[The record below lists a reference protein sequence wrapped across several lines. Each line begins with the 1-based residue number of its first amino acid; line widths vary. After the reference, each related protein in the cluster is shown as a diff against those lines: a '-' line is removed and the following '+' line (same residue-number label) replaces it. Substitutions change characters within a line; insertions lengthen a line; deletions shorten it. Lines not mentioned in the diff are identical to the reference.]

1 MCNTGMKNW
10 IFILFI
16 ILSGLVRASS
26 IYDTIYHPF
35 YGGKQL
41 IELRIHSA
49 NQSEKGFITIDQ
61 SQTGNRTPPKYILR
75 DSSGK
80 ILAKYND
87 LDNSLTSKQL
97 ISCEASKSL
106 VKAHR
111 LKTKNTAS
119 YIGMD
124 DSGFN
129 IVYPVF
135 SCLPND
141 NGLCTKMKFGLIDS
155 LGTLVMPIEFDQISW
170 IDSVFITKKNEAY
183 SLYSDDFRLLLSDYQ
198 LIEYINNQKDH
209 LLLKKNNVY
218 GLIHRSGKY
227 LLPMEFEIIRN
238 SKYMYGKYEFLKDGL
253 WGFVDYSF
261 TTFLDPFSPS
271 PNLLQRD
278 GYFEYRDDNEIW
290 TVLDSSGR
298 ILLRSSMEMYQ
309 VISTNRFLVF
319 KYTRENGYERH
330 LVDAFGNPVIDQ
342 SYYDIWRVNKTTLI
356 AGYDAKIHDASNYK
370 KSYKWILL
378 DQNGQA
384 KSKTIYK
391 SLLPI
396 DEQFLS
402 AWTFKG
408 KQEVIDEFGNDVLGY
423 SVEDIY
429 KYSNHTYKI
438 RIDGKHQFLDLHNP
452 NYISKQYDQIQ
463 CASEN
468 RFGVKKDELYGFIDG
483 TTFKEIVPIRA
494 EVITC
499 FKDGIASMKI
509 NNDWIL
515 IDSLGQVYTKDR
527 YKNTKLLEN
536 GFAQVEKD
544 GKYGIIDE
552 NGKYVVP
559 LMYDEMKFIVN
570 KDNKYFIGVKRN
582 DKYGIINIKNEVIYP
597 FIFET
602 CAELS
607 AYVSIPQNRQNGF
620 YAFLS
625 ITNRLTIE
633 YYYLNFDPR
642 KDELK
647 IQANPTKGFKIVTKS
662 CSSNTSGKCMGVEN
676 WTGQPIIPATF
687 GQIKN
692 LKYNTFEVYSTKGAG
707 LMDTLG
713 RTLIPPIYAYMYEL
727 GRDSTLLQVGRHSGT
742 WGLYTRSGKMIADTI
757 YGGFEE
763 PINGLIPF
771 YADMHFRVQNNQ
783 WVHDDKK
790 IGFMD
795 LNGKIIIEPFYDQIY
810 KDSPKKGY
818 IQLKYGNNYCTIDST
833 GKLIEG
839 HFATGET
846 DEQPYYE
853 PHESAEEYA
862 LPTNDTSKKHKR
874 TKRKRA
880 RWL

>member
-1 MCNTGMKNW
+1 MKNL
-10 IFILFI
+10 IFILFFI
-16 ILSGLVRASS
+16 ITGVARANS

-35 YGGKQL
+35 YSGKQL
-41 IELRIHSA
+41 IELRFRSK
-49 NQSEKGFITIDQ
+49 NKYDKGFVQIDQ
-61 SQTGNRTPPKYILR
+61 TAAGQGNLPKYIVR
-75 DSSGK
+75 DSTGK

-87 LDNSLTSKQL
+87 LDNSFTAKQL
-97 ISCEASKSL
+97 LSSEVSKSL

-141 NGLCTKMKFGLIDS
+141 NGQCISKKFGLLDS
-155 LGTLVMPIEFDQISW
+155 LGTLVLPIEFDQITW
-170 IDSVFITKKNEAY
+170 TDSVFITKKSDAY
-183 SLYSDDFRLLLSDYQ
+183 SLYSDQFKLLLSDYQ
-198 LIEYINNQKDH
+198 LIEYINQQKDH
-209 LLLKKNNVY
+209 LILKKINVY

-227 LLPMEFEIIRN
+227 LLPMEFETIRN

-253 WGFVDYSF
+253 WGFVDFSF
-261 TTFLDPFSPS
+261 TQFLDPFSPS
-271 PNLLQRD
+271 PNLFQRD
-278 GYFEYRDDNEIW
+278 GYFAYRDEKEIW
-290 TVLDSSGR
+290 TVLDSTGR
-298 ILLRSSMEMYQ
+298 TLLRSSMEMYQ
-309 VISTNRFLVF
+309 VINPNRFLVF

-330 LVDAFGNPVIDQ
+330 LVDAFGNLVINET
-342 SYYDIWRVNKTTLI
+342 YYDIWRVNKTTLI
-356 AGYDAKIHDASNYK
+356 AGYDASIQDASNLK
-370 KSYKWILL
+370 KSNKWILL

-384 KSKTIYK
+384 KSKTVYK
-391 SLLPI
+391 GLMPI

-429 KYSNHTYKI
+429 KYSNHSYKI

-452 NYISKQYDQIQ
+452 SYISKRYDQIQ

-468 RFGVKKDELYGFIDG
+468 RFGVQKDGLYGFING
-483 TTFKEIVPIRA
+483 TTFEEIVPVRA
-494 EVITC
+494 DLITC

-509 NNDWIL
+509 NNEWIL

-527 YKNTKLLEN
+527 YKNTKLLDN

-544 GKYGIIDE
+544 GKYGVIDE

-559 LMYDEMKFIVN
+559 IMYEEMKFIVQHAN
-570 KDNKYFIGVKRN
+570 NYFIGVKKN
-582 DKYGIINIKNEVIYP
+582 GKYGIINLKNELLYP

-602 CAELS
+602 CVELS
-607 AYVSIPQNRQNGF
+607 VHVNIPQNRQNGF

-625 ITNRLTIE
+625 ITNRQTIE
-633 YYYLNFDPR
+633 YYYLNFDSK

-647 IQANPTKGFKIVTKS
+647 IQPNPTKGFKIVSAS
-662 CSSNTSGKCMGVEN
+662 CSSNPYGKCFGVVN
-676 WTGQPIIPATF
+676 WNGQPIIPMMYAN
-687 GQIKN
+687 IKD
-692 LKYNTFEVYSTKGAG
+692 LKYNTFEVYSSKGAG

-742 WGLYTRSGKMIADTI
+742 WGLYSRTGKMIADTI
-757 YGGFEE
+757 FGGFEE

-771 YADMHFRVQNNQ
+771 YANMHFRVQNNQ
-783 WVHDDKK
+783 WAHDEKK
-790 IGFMD
+790 IGIMD
-795 LNGKIIIEPFYDQIY
+795 MNGKIIIEPFYDQIY
-810 KDSPKKGY
+810 KDYPKKGL
-818 IQLKYGNNYCTIDST
+818 IRLNYEQQFCVIDQN
-833 GKLIEG
+833 GKLVEG
-839 HFATGET
+839 HFATNEPNEST
-846 DEQPYYE
+846 NYE
-853 PHESAEEYA
+853 VIDSAEQYA

-874 TKRKRA
+874 KKRKKA

>member
-1 MCNTGMKNW
+1 MKKL
-10 IFILFI
+10 IFILLFI
-16 ILSGLVRASS
+16 ITGVARASS
-26 IYDTIYHPF
+26 VYDTIYHPF
-35 YGGKQL
+35 YLGRQV
-41 IELRIHSA
+41 IELRIHST
-49 NQSEKGFITIDQ
+49 SSVEKGFVQIDQ
-61 SQTGNRTPPKYILR
+61 SVASKSNLPKYLIR
-75 DSSGK
+75 DSTGK
-80 ILAKYND
+80 IIAKYND

-97 ISCEASKSL
+97 ISCEASKL
-106 VKAHR
+106 IVKAHR
-111 LKTKNTAS
+111 LTTKNTAS

-135 SCLPND
+135 TCLPND
-141 NGLCTKMKFGLIDS
+141 NGQCLSMKFGLLDS
-155 LGTLVMPIEFDQISW
+155 LGSLVIPIEYDQISW
-170 IDSVFITKKNEAY
+170 TDSVFITKKNDAFF
-183 SLYSDDFRLLLSDYQ
+183 LISDQFKVLLSDYQ
-198 LIEYINNQKDH
+198 LIEYINQQKDH

-227 LLPMEFEIIRN
+227 LLPMEFETIRN
-238 SKYMYGKYEFLKDGL
+238 SKFMYGKYEFLKDGL

-261 TTFLDPFSPS
+261 SQFLDPFSPS

-278 GYFEYRDDNEIW
+278 GYFEYRDDKEIW
-290 TVLDSSGR
+290 TVLDSTGH

-309 VISTNRFLVF
+309 VITKNRFLVF

-330 LVDAFGNPVIDQ
+330 LVDAFGKPVIDQ
-342 SYYDIWRVNKTTLI
+342 SYYDIWRVNNTTLI
-356 AGYDAKIHDASNYK
+356 AGYDAKIHDASNLR

-378 DQNGQA
+378 DQNGQP
-384 KSKTIYK
+384 KSETVYK
-391 SLLPI
+391 SILPI

-402 AWTFKG
+402 VWTFKD
-408 KQEVIDEFGNDVLGY
+408 KQQVIDEFGNDVLGY

-438 RIDGKHQFLDLHNP
+438 RVDGKHQFIDLHEP
-452 NYISKQYDQIQ
+452 RFVSKKYDQIQ
-463 CASEN
+463 CISEN
-468 RFGVKKDELYGFIDG
+468 RFGVQKDGLFGFING
-483 TTFKEIVPIRA
+483 TTFEEITPINA
-494 EVITC
+494 DQITC
-499 FKDGIASMKI
+499 FKDGIASLKI
-509 NNDWIL
+509 NNEWIL
-515 IDSLGQVYTKDR
+515 IDTLGQVYSKDR
-527 YKNTKLLEN
+527 YKNIKLLDN
-536 GFAQVEKD
+536 GFALVEKE

-552 NGKYVVP
+552 KGIFTIP
-559 LMYDEMKFIVN
+559 LIYDEVKFIVH
-570 KDNKYFIGVKRN
+570 KDNAYFIGVKLN
-582 DKYGIINIKNEVIYP
+582 GKYGIINMKHEILYP

-602 CAELS
+602 CAELTD
-607 AYVSIPQNRQNGF
+607 YTSIPQNRQNGY

-676 WTGQPIIPATF
+676 WTGQPLIPATF

-757 YGGFEE
+757 FGGFEE

-771 YADMHFRVQNNQ
+771 YADMHFRVQDNQ
-783 WVHDDKK
+783 WAHDEKK

-839 HFATGET
+839 QFSTGKT
-846 DEQPYYE
+846 DEQPYFE

-874 TKRKRA
+874 NKRKKA

>member
-1 MCNTGMKNW
+1 MKKL
-10 IFILFI
+10 IFILLFI
-16 ILSGLVRASS
+16 ITGVARASS
-26 IYDTIYHPF
+26 VYDTIYHPF
-35 YGGKQL
+35 YLGRQV
-41 IELRIHSA
+41 IELRIHST
-49 NQSEKGFITIDQ
+49 SSVEKGFVQIDQ
-61 SQTGNRTPPKYILR
+61 SVASKSNLPKYLIR
-75 DSSGK
+75 DSTGK
-80 ILAKYND
+80 IIAKYND

-97 ISCEASKSL
+97 ISCEASKL
-106 VKAHR
+106 IVKAHR
-111 LKTKNTAS
+111 LTTKNTAS

-135 SCLPND
+135 TCLPND
-141 NGLCTKMKFGLIDS
+141 NGQCLSMKFGLLDS
-155 LGTLVMPIEFDQISW
+155 LGSLVIPIEYDQISW
-170 IDSVFITKKNEAY
+170 TDSVFITKKNDAFF
-183 SLYSDDFRLLLSDYQ
+183 LISDQFKVLLSDYQ
-198 LIEYINNQKDH
+198 LIEYINQQKDH

-227 LLPMEFEIIRN
+227 LLPMEFETIRN
-238 SKYMYGKYEFLKDGL
+238 SKFMYGKYEFLKDGL

-261 TTFLDPFSPS
+261 SQFLDPFSPS

-278 GYFEYRDDNEIW
+278 GYFEYRDDKEIW
-290 TVLDSSGR
+290 TVLDSTGH

-309 VISTNRFLVF
+309 VITKNRFLVF

-330 LVDAFGNPVIDQ
+330 LVDAFGKPVIDQ
-342 SYYDIWRVNKTTLI
+342 SYYDIWRVNNTILI
-356 AGYDAKIHDASNYK
+356 AGYDAKIHDASNLR

-378 DQNGQA
+378 DQNGQP
-384 KSKTIYK
+384 KSETVYK
-391 SLLPI
+391 SILPI

-402 AWTFKG
+402 VWTFKD
-408 KQEVIDEFGNDVLGY
+408 KQQVIDEFGNDVLGY

-438 RIDGKHQFLDLHNP
+438 RVDGKHQFIDLHEP
-452 NYISKQYDQIQ
+452 RFVSKKYDQIQ
-463 CASEN
+463 CISEN
-468 RFGVKKDELYGFIDG
+468 RFGVQKDGLFGFING
-483 TTFKEIVPIRA
+483 TTFEEITPINA
-494 EVITC
+494 DQITC
-499 FKDGIASMKI
+499 FKDGIASLKI
-509 NNDWIL
+509 NNEWIL
-515 IDSLGQVYTKDR
+515 IDTLGQVYSKDR
-527 YKNTKLLEN
+527 YKNIKLLDN
-536 GFAQVEKD
+536 GFALVEKE

-552 NGKYVVP
+552 KGIFTIP
-559 LMYDEMKFIVN
+559 LIYDEVKFIVH
-570 KDNKYFIGVKRN
+570 KDNAYFIGVKLN
-582 DKYGIINIKNEVIYP
+582 GKYGIINMKHEILYP

-602 CAELS
+602 CAELTD
-607 AYVSIPQNRQNGF
+607 YTSIPQNRQNGY

-676 WTGQPIIPATF
+676 WTGQPLIPATF

-757 YGGFEE
+757 FGGFEE

-771 YADMHFRVQNNQ
+771 YADMHFRVQDNQ
-783 WVHDDKK
+783 WAHDEKK

-839 HFATGET
+839 QFSTGKT
-846 DEQPYYE
+846 DEQPYFE

-874 TKRKRA
+874 NKRKKA

>member
-1 MCNTGMKNW
+1 MK
-10 IFILFI
+10 F
-16 ILSGLVRASS
+16 LSFLIVLLYSWSS
-26 IYDTIYHPF
+26 SATPIYDTIYHPV
-35 YGGKQL
+35 YDGKQL
-41 IELRIHSA
+41 VELKPPST
-49 NQSEKGFITIDQ
+49 STSLKGFVQVDQ
-61 SQTGNRTPPKYILR
+61 TTKAEGHGKYLIRDASGNFLI
-75 DSSGK
+75 
-80 ILAKYND
+80 KYND
-87 LDNSLTSKQL
+87 FDNSLDPKQL
-97 ISCEASKSL
+97 KSVSASQTNL
-106 VKAHR
+106 KAHH

-119 YIGMD
+119 YVGMD

-135 SCLPND
+135 TCLPND
-141 NGLCTKMKFGLIDS
+141 NGQCLSMKFGLLDS

-170 IDSVFITKKNEAY
+170 VDSVFITQKNDAY
-183 SLYSDDFRLLLSDYQ
+183 SLYSDQFKLLLSDYQ
-198 LIEYINNQKDH
+198 FIEYINQQRDH

-218 GLIHRSGKY
+218 GLIHRNGKF
-227 LLPMEFEIIRN
+227 LLPMEFETIRN
-238 SKYMYGKYEFLKDGL
+238 SKYLYGKYEFLKDGL
-253 WGFVDYSF
+253 WGFVDFSF
-261 TTFLDPFSPS
+261 TQFLDPFSPS

-278 GYFEYRDDNEIW
+278 GYFEYRDEQEMW

-309 VISTNRFLVF
+309 VINKNRFLVF

-330 LVDAFGNPVIDQ
+330 LVDAFGKPVIDQ

-356 AGYDAKIHDASNYK
+356 AGYDAKIHDASNLK
-370 KSYKWILL
+370 KSSKWVLL

-384 KSKTIYK
+384 KSETVYK
-391 SLLPI
+391 SILPI
-396 DEQFLS
+396 DDQFLS
-402 AWTFKG
+402 VWTFKE
-408 KQEVIDEFGNDVLGY
+408 KQQVVDEFGNDVLGY
-423 SVEDIY
+423 SVEEIY

-438 RIDGKHQFLDLHNP
+438 RVDGKHQFLDLHNP
-452 NYISKQYDQIQ
+452 EFISKRYDQIQ

-468 RFGVKKDELYGFIDG
+468 RFGVQKDGLYGFING
-483 TTFKEIVPIRA
+483 TTFEEIVPIQA
-494 EVITC
+494 DLITC

-509 NNDWIL
+509 NNEWIL
-515 IDSLGQVYTKDR
+515 IDSLGQAYTKDR
-527 YKNTKLLEN
+527 YKNTKLLDN
-536 GFAQVEKD
+536 GYAQVEKD
-544 GKYGIIDE
+544 GKYGVIDE

-559 LMYDEMKFIVN
+559 IIYDEMKFIVN
-570 KDNKYFIGVKRN
+570 HEHSYFIGVKKN
-582 DKYGIINIKNEVIYP
+582 GKYGIITIKNEVIYP

-602 CAELS
+602 CAEIS
-607 AYVSIPQNRQNGF
+607 VHVNIPQNRQNGF

-625 ITNRLTIE
+625 ITNRRTIE

-647 IQANPTKGFKIVTKS
+647 IQANQTKGFKTVSTN
-662 CSSNTSGKCMGVEN
+662 CSSNPSGKCVGIVN
-676 WTGQPIIPATF
+676 WDGYTIIPMNFAN
-687 GQIKN
+687 IKE
-692 LKYNTFEVYSTKGAG
+692 LKYNTFEVYSNKGAG

-771 YADMHFRVQNNQ
+771 YANMHFRVQNNQ
-783 WVHDDKK
+783 WVHDEKK

-795 LNGKIIIEPFYDQIY
+795 RNGKIVIEPFYDQIY

-818 IQLKYGNNYCTIDST
+818 IQLKYGNNYCTIDDT

-839 HFATGET
+839 KFATESSEEFN
-846 DEQPYYE
+846 DYDV
-853 PHESAEEYA
+853 HDSAEQYA
-862 LPTNDTSKKHKR
+862 LPTNDSNKKHKR
-874 TKRKRA
+874 NKRKRA